1 MRVVSFYFVREISA
15 KERFHK
21 DYEKIV
27 GDDAAPIMP
36 QAMAKVVKETPRDR
50 EVIDTL
56 KKALRS
62 PDRCRHAN
70 RVGLSRSAPKSRFDV
85 NSAYEFS
92 RYEISIVI
100 TPCGVR
106 RDQPLGGT
114 KKIWWLF
121 F

>member
-56 KKALRS
+56 KR
-62 PDRCRHAN
+62 
-70 RVGLSRSAPKSRFDV
+70 LSGARTVAV
-85 NSAYEFS
+85 TLIAW
-92 RYEISIVI
+92 V
-100 TPCGVR
+100 
-106 RDQPLGGT
+106 
-114 KKIWWLF
+114 
-121 F
+121 